1 MKWWAIY
8 ANLPVSGKLEKLVNF
23 PGSKEILRKL
33 LMVSEIFWIQKIK
46 LLVLLELTVMLLIFR
61 LILNSLKQL
70 SRDINNDIM
79 VKQYIFDVK

>member
-8 ANLPVSGKLEKLVNF
+8 TNLPVSGKLEKLVNF
-23 PGSKEILRKL
+23 PGPKEILRKL
-33 LMVSEIFWIQKIK
+33 LMVSEIFWIQKKK

-79 VKQYIFDVK
+79 VKQYIFDVM